1 MATTRSGSGKRPQA
15 STRKPAS
22 KAIGIS
28 KSPLGGIN
36 PKYHTPIFLGLI
48 FLALIIFFSGPIF
61 SNHIFNSSDFL
72 SWESFRPYLDMMD
85 KKGETPLWIPYI
97 FSGMPGFASFLVT
110 GDRWWDLTMKII
122 YSSEHIVGFINYPV
136 TRVVFHYFIYGMG
149 MYLLMRSKKAAR
161 STSFF
166 VAMAAIF
173 STWIII
179 YIMIGHN
186 TKIMV
191 LMTFPYIFLCLEKL
205 IKRPSILYSGLLI
218 LAVHVLWEAGH
229 LQTAFYGACAV
240 GIYLLIELIGAL
252 TDKAKTTKVANVL
265 IAGAI
270 LGVAGAFAYGM
281 GWDRNM
287 AVQEY
292 LPYSTRGAA
301 SITVDPNHQQGA
313 MEVGQGY
320 DYSTRWSFSPGE
332 MFTYVV
338 PGYFGF
344 GKVEYPIPG
353 STEPAKHQ
361 MLYWGQMDFTDAAHY
376 MGIAVL
382 VLGIFGMWM
391 NRRNRFAQTLIGIG
405 LFGLLLSF
413 GKNFSILYD
422 LFYNMVPGFSK
433 FRAPSQSLVL
443 LEFVF
448 PILAG
453 YGIESLIAMR
463 KSNENEKAN
472 RAILYGAVLF
482 GVFTLIGLLG
492 QALLKSSYTSAIAG
506 TGKEIAKYSDAVDF
520 IFNMT
525 MTDWL
530 FSGFFGVATLL
541 VMYYYLK
548 GKLTP
553 ITFKVALLGLLLFDL
568 WRVDYRPMETVSKD
582 EAFAVFEPT
591 DVDAFLDADSSKY
604 RIMDLTTHPNFPARH
619 FHEHILG
626 YSSAKM
632 RSYQNLLD
640 VAGDGDRPT
649 APLAQRILNTKY
661 VITSAQ
667 RNAPPQ
673 NYQGMTVAF
682 QSRQRPVTVYRLDDA
697 LPRAW
702 FVNRVEVLDE
712 KTTLERI
719 RDNAFDPRD
728 VAYLVQPLKEQIQP
742 IGYSAG
748 TTPKVMLDSA
758 GNPVPDTTLGSETL
772 SNENPRPGTHIDPL
786 TTAEGAQQSN
796 GNGSV
801 RVTRYEPLHIG
812 MDVETPGTNFL
823 VISEINYPPGW
834 EATIDGKPAE
844 IIQTDYLLRGLVI
857 PPGKHTIEMNYVEAG
872 FDTGKY
878 TSLGLN
884 LVMFGVIIAGVFM
897 NRKQRQPEDADPVHD
912 AEEIAE
918 DDL

>member
-1 MATTRSGSGKRPQA
+1 MATTRSGPGRRPQTP
-15 STRKPAS
+15 SRKPAQ
-22 KAIGIS
+22 KPFGLAT
-28 KSPLGGIN
+28 SPLGKVN
-36 PKYHTPIFLGLI
+36 PKYHTLIFLGLI
-48 FLALIIFFSGPIF
+48 FVALFIFFGGPIF
-61 SNHIFNSSDFL
+61 SDHIFNSSDFL

-85 KKGETPLWIPYI
+85 KKGEAPLWIPYI

-166 VAMAAIF
+166 VALAAIF

-205 IKRPSILYSGLLI
+205 IKRPSVLYSGLLI

-240 GIYLLIELIGAL
+240 GIYLLIEVIGAL
-252 TDKAKTTKVANVL
+252 TDKTKSTKLANVF
-265 IAGAI
+265 IATGI
-270 LGVAGAFAYGM
+270 LVLAAAFAYGM

-301 SITVDPNHQQGA
+301 SITVDPQHHQSA

-332 MFTYVV
+332 TFTYLV

-344 GKVEYPIPG
+344 GKVEYNPSG
-353 STEPAKHQ
+353 NAQSAGHQ

-382 VLGIFGMWM
+382 VLGVFGLWV
-391 NRRNRFAQTLIGIG
+391 NRRNRFVQTLIGIG
-405 LFGLLLSF
+405 LFGLILSF
-413 GKNFSILYD
+413 GKNLSILYD
-422 LFYNMVPGFSK
+422 LFYNLVPGFSK

-463 KSNENEKAN
+463 KAGSNEKTN
-472 RAILYGAVLF
+472 RSILYGAALF
-482 GVFTLIGLLG
+482 GVFMLIGLLG
-492 QALLKSSYTSAIAG
+492 QSVLKSSYTSAVTA
-506 TGKEIAKYSDAVDF
+506 TGKQIAQYTDAIDF
-520 IFNMT
+520 DFNMA
-525 MTDWL
+525 MSDWI
-530 FSGFFGVATLL
+530 FSGFFGIATLL
-541 VMYYYLK
+541 LMYVYLK
-548 GKLTP
+548 GRLTP
-553 ITFKVALLGLLLFDL
+553 VTFKIALLGLLLFDL
-568 WRVDYRPMETVSKD
+568 WRIDYRPMETVSKD
-582 EAFAVFEPT
+582 EAFAAFAPT

-604 RIMDLTTHPNFPARH
+604 RIMDLTVQPNYPARH
-619 FHEHILG
+619 FREHILG

-661 VITSAQ
+661 IITPAQ
-667 RNAPPQ
+667 QNAPPQ
-673 NYQGMTVAF
+673 NYKGLSVAF
-682 QSRQRPVTVYRLDDA
+682 QSKQRPVTVYRLDDP

-712 KTTLERI
+712 KSTLERI
-719 RDNAFDPRD
+719 RDDGFDPRD
-728 VAYLVQPLKEQIQP
+728 VAYLVEPLKEQIQSV
-742 IGYSAG
+742 GYSAG
-748 TTPKVMLDSA
+748 APAPVDTA
-758 GNPVPDTTLGSETL
+758 GNVLPDSIVEP
-772 SNENPRPGTHIDPL
+772 SM
-786 TTAEGAQQSN
+786 QSDA
-796 GNGSV
+796 NGSV
-801 RVTRYEPLHIG
+801 KITRYEPLHIA
-812 MDVETPGTNFL
+812 MDVEATGTNFL
-823 VISEINYPPGW
+823 VISEIHYPPGW
-834 EATIDGKPAE
+834 KATIDGQPAE
-844 IIQTDYLLRGLVI
+844 IIQTDYLLRGLVV
-857 PPGKHTIEMNYVEAG
+857 PPGKHTIEMNYVESG

-878 TSLGLN
+878 MSMILN
-884 LVMFGVIIAGVFM
+884 LVMFGIIIAGVVM
-897 NRKQRQPEDADPVHD
+897 NSRKRRPEDEDPVHD

-918 DDL
+918 DDV